1 MMTVTGLL
9 HGFQCPFMTFPTS
22 APHPPLFRETRPTFT
37 SWFSSMSQA
46 RLYGLLSSSSLYFM
60 VCLSLTR
67 SFVHLKS
74 PDFQDPQN
82 TMKFAQGKKKNAS
95 QHLHGNFHVV
105 ARGSHTPKSVDA
117 ATWLTTLPC
126 VFPSPLINFKSFLFI
141 HIFPWP
147 FSLQHIFCPPLYRL
161 KRSPCF
167 FPSCPAGFYF
177 LSDSSNSLP
186 FRLHFSWKVY

>member
-1 MMTVTGLL
+1 MRRYFCNAPEPFLLLTGKMRLSEADDVLTTQMMTVTGLL

-22 APHPPLFRETRPTFT
+22 APHPPLFCETRPTFT

-82 TMKFAQGKKKNAS
+82 NMKFAQGKKKNAS
-95 QHLHGNFHVV
+95 QHLHGSFHVV

-117 ATWLTTLPC
+117 AT
-126 VFPSPLINFKSFLFI
+126 
-141 HIFPWP
+141 
-147 FSLQHIFCPPLYRL
+147 
-161 KRSPCF
+161 
-167 FPSCPAGFYF
+167 
-177 LSDSSNSLP
+177 
-186 FRLHFSWKVY
+186 